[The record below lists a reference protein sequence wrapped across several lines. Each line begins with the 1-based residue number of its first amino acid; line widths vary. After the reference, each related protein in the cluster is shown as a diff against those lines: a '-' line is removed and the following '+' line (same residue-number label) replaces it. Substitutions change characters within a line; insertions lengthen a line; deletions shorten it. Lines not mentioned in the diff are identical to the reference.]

1 MRAVDVCLVPLDCR
15 SVPATVAYSCPAP
28 YSVSVVSVFP
38 PVITRK
44 VDGQR
49 LQITLAIG
57 GNNASIPVG
66 LLDAPGFSDGSA
78 ISIVIT
84 PVNGSGS
91 ATCVN
96 PIVTNY
102 DLGQMVCT
110 VSGAT
115 SLPIGNCNVVV
126 TVNGVSSGQC
136 AA

>member
-1 MRAVDVCLVPLDCR
+1 M
-15 SVPATVAYSCPAP
+15 AYSCPAP
-28 YSVSVVSVFP
+28 YSVRVVSVVP
-38 PVITRK
+38 PVVTRA

-84 PVNGSGS
+84 PVSGSGS

-102 DLGQMVCT
+102 DMGQMVCT
-110 VSGAT
+110 MSGAAN
-115 SLPIGNCNVVV
+115 LPIGNCNVVV